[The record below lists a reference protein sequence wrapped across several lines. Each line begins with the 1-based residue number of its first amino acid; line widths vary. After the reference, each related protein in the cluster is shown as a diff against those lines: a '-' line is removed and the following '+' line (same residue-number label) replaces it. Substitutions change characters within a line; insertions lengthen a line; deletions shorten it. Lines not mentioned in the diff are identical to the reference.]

1 MTSRRTPAG
10 GKPTLSASRYPT
22 LESFFSGYLHEDFV
36 VDHGSPQGALRAF
49 ETDASQEERRAFDR
63 EASALLDATATLPFE
78 TVADFV
84 RRGLGAAWRPANV
97 RELEHLLRLPSH
109 GTDRR
114 KPARR

>member
-49 ETDASQEERRAFDR
+49 ETDASQEERRAFAG
-63 EASALLDATATLPFE
+63 EASALLDAAETLPFE
-78 TVADFV
+78 TVANFI
-84 RRGLGAAWRPANV
+84 RRDLGAAWRPANV
-97 RELEHLLRLPSH
+97 GELERLLRPPSR
-109 GTDRR
+109 GTARR
-114 KPARR
+114 KPARN